1 MTFEGI
7 FDIFRTMRDT
17 LESAGTSAGLSG
29 LFLAGLIALWYSK
42 DRVSRRIRFLFVFAT
57 VMLIMV
63 ITPLYSVFCRRYLPG
78 LTVLGA
84 HLWFL
89 PVTLVFMG
97 TVYLI
102 SDSIK
107 DSRNIPKLGAAFL
120 VIMFLAGATAYTER
134 SFLPA
139 GAEGIY
145 TEGKAYI
152 AMEMVERYIEDKG
165 GESILLL
172 SSDDVMETVRRHDT
186 SVCALYGRDI
196 VEGNKSMVRGIVYSG
211 EQKKAYMAMHEDT
224 YDVENI
230 TAIADSCGVTLII
243 LEKDAEEGSEQS
255 GAAAD
260 DGEEAEQPDL
270 SGYAVYSEN
279 ESYICYAREEICNG

>member
-1 MTFEGI
+1 MTFESI

-29 LFLAGLIALWYSK
+29 LFLAGLLALWYSK
-42 DRVSRRIRFLFVFAT
+42 DRVSRRIRFLFVYAT

-63 ITPLYSVFCRRYLPG
+63 ITPFYSDFCSLYLPG

-84 HLWFL
+84 HQWFL

-107 DSRNIPKLGAAFL
+107 ESRNIMKLGAAFL

-134 SFLPA
+134 SFIPA
-139 GAEGIY
+139 SAEGVY

-165 GESILLL
+165 EDSMLLL

-186 SVCALYGRDI
+186 SVCVLYGRDI
-196 VEGNKSMVRGIVYSG
+196 FEGNKSMVHGVIYSE
-211 EQKKAYMAMHEDT
+211 EQKAAYRAMHEGS
-224 YDVENI
+224 YDIESI
-230 TAIADSCGVTLII
+230 TAIADSCGVTLIV
-243 LEKDAEEGSEQS
+243 LEKEDEEESRQETEE
-255 GAAAD
+255 A
-260 DGEEAEQPDL
+260 GEEEPEELDL

-279 ESYICYAREEICNG
+279 ESYICYAREEKCNG

>member
-1 MTFEGI
+1 MTVESI
-7 FDIFRTMRDT
+7 FNIFRTMRDT

-29 LFLAGLIALWYSK
+29 LFLAGLLALWYSK
-42 DRVSRRIRFLFVFAT
+42 DRVSRRIRFLFVYAT
-57 VMLIMV
+57 VMLILV
-63 ITPLYSVFCRRYLPG
+63 IMPFYSVFCDNFLPG

-97 TVYLI
+97 TIYLI
-102 SDSIK
+102 ADSIK
-107 DSRNIPKLGAAFL
+107 DSRNIVKLGAAFL

-134 SFLPA
+134 SFIPV
-139 GAEGIY
+139 GAEGVY

-165 GESILLL
+165 EGQLLLL

-186 SVCALYGRDI
+186 SVCVLYGRDI
-196 VEGNKSMVRGIVYSG
+196 SESNKSMAYGIKYS
-211 EQKKAYMAMHEDT
+211 EDQKTAYSAMHGDT
-224 YDVENI
+224 YDIEDI
-230 TAIADSCGVTLII
+230 TAAADSCGVTLIV
-243 LEKDAEEGSEQS
+243 LEKVQDEGSEPNEEAPADEGDAEE
-255 GAAAD
+255 
-260 DGEEAEQPDL
+260 PDL

-279 ESYICYAREEICNG
+279 ESYICYAREEECNG